1 MKYVKHSIYLLIAI
15 IYLSLNVVAAEES
28 ELTENTEVIEDNELT
43 KDTDAVLDK
52 EIKEDTIEND
62 KKPVVYTEAG
72 FIYSSED
79 SFKSGEYTGLEEE
92 GFLANVN
99 FSILSPSV
107 YDDDEKKIFY
117 ELTGTNL
124 GLDSRSV
131 FGKYGELGKYSV
143 YIDYDQLPRFQF
155 DDAFSVFSGA
165 GTTNQTLP
173 AGWVPTGNNPATL
186 AATNATFPSSNQI
199 DVETE
204 RKKFGGGFSWNVSE
218 LWQVTGNYHHERKD
232 GTETLG
238 AETGGGGG
246 GPSSILIVPVDYQ
259 NDEFDVGI
267 SYVDRK
273 KQFELRY
280 YLSLFRNDDASVTW
294 ENPFTQGFTTGRIGL
309 DPDNQAHQISS
320 SGGYYLGQTGRVSG
334 SLSWTRMIQDDTF
347 LPYTTNAALLT
358 VNPNL
363 PRTDLDGEVDKWYAN
378 LNYTVRPMKNLDMAV
393 RYTFNKYDNN
403 TPTAVYNRVVNDR
416 TAQNAA
422 STVQNSVNRPYN
434 FEQHKAE
441 LNAGYRLTR
450 KIKLDVGYE
459 YDWNQRDN
467 AEAEITREHTGKVK
481 LSSNLSNMTRGWL
494 EYAYSDRTHSY
505 YDPTRPFRAGVD
517 PALLPAGCSIP
528 PFTGCILNDILTRKY
543 YLAERQ
549 QNKVTGSLTMMPTN
563 LVSLGITGNAID
575 EDFDETVV
583 GLQKR
588 TRYNATIDLS
598 YTPRENIDTFAYY
611 THEFFD
617 TEQAGR
623 ITGVTND
630 WLYDTEDRVN
640 TVGAGFKWS
649 NIKGKFDLTADY
661 TFSKAITE
669 VDPTDIPIDTAID
682 FPDLKTTIHSLNLRG
697 DYHLKDDVTMRMNY
711 RYEYFSNDDWALDGI
726 GQADIS
732 RVIWTGQGS
741 PDYTDHFVGF
751 SVVHK
756 FK

>member
-92 GFLANVN
+92 GFLGNVN

-155 DDAFSVFSGA
+155 DDAFSFFGGA
-165 GTTNQTLP
+165 GTSNQTLP
-173 AGWVPTGNNPATL
+173 AGWAATGNNPATL
-186 AATNATFPSSNQI
+186 AANNATFPSSNQI

-403 TPTAVYNRVVNDR
+403 TPTAIYNRVVNDR

-459 YDWNQRDN
+459 FDWNQRDG

-588 TRYNATIDLS
+588 TRYNATIDIG
-598 YTPRENIDTFAYY
+598 YTPREHIDTFAYY

-617 TEQAGR
+617 TEQAGT
-623 ITGVTND
+623 ISGGVND

-640 TVGAGFKWS
+640 TVGTGIRWS

-661 TFSKAITE
+661 TFSRAKTE

-682 FPDLKTTIHSLNLRG
+682 FPDLKTTIHSLNLHG

-711 RYEYFSNDDWALDGI
+711 RFEYFSNDDWALDGI
-726 GQADIS
+726 GQADIA

-741 PDYTDHFVGF
+741 PDYKDHVVGF
-751 SVVHK
+751 SVVYK